1 MTRTDVMAS
10 SRPRTAEK
18 ASKNAGSARA
28 WRVLT
33 AVSLVLALMLAL
45 VAPGAAVAA
54 EPTSKYNQE
63 PGKPSTGTAPAKET
77 TTPTTTT
84 PTTTTPTPTSTTA
97 PATSE
102 KARTLPFTGF
112 DLRWDVGIGL
122 LLIFA
127 GVSIVLVQR
136 RQRRASDR

>member
-10 SRPRTAEK
+10 SRPRTADI
-18 ASKNAGSARA
+18 ASTGKGSGRAARA
-28 WRVLT
+28 LMAFSV
-33 AVSLVLALMLAL
+33 VLALTFAL
-45 VAPGAAVAA
+45 VAPGAALAA

-63 PGKPSTGTAPAKET
+63 PGKPSTGTAPSKEATTPT

-84 PTTTTPTPTSTTA
+84 PTTTTA
-97 PATSE
+97 PAAAE

-127 GVSIVLVQR
+127 GASIVLVQR
-136 RQRRASDR
+136 RQRASRR